1 MRTSKSIRSLLQ
13 RGSQPPSIT
22 SGKVPN
28 AVRKWESF
36 KVEKKKKE
44 EKKEREDVSSIPIKG
59 CWHGETGNGLTRNR
73 VFYAID

>member
-36 KVEKKKKE
+36 KVEKKKKKKRKR
-44 EKKEREDVSSIPIKG
+44 EKMSLLSRLKVVGMGKQEMG
-59 CWHGETGNGLTRNR
+59 
-73 VFYAID
+73 